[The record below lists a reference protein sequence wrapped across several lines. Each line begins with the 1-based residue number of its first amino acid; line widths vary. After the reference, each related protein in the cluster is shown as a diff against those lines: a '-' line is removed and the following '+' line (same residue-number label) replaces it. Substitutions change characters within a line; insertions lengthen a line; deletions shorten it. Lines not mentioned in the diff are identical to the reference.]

1 MRTKLSPSEIISA
14 TNRQAK
20 FQACFLRSNL
30 SMEEIHV
37 IGYERAAQIPRPI
50 LTFCAFFS

>member
-20 FQACFLRSNL
+20 FQVCFLRPNFL
-30 SMEEIHV
+30 WKKF
-37 IGYERAAQIPRPI
+37 
-50 LTFCAFFS
+50 T